1 MRIYDSL
8 SETKKELAKTKDELR
23 LFVCGITPY
32 DHPHIGHARTYIS
45 FDVITK
51 YLRSSLWNVFY
62 LQNVTDIDDKIID
75 RSKKEGVGWKS
86 LGKKYE
92 SAYHKIEKALGI
104 NSVNKYARATDH
116 IPEIIKQV
124 QTLLDKNYA
133 YKIDGDGYYF
143 DVSKFKDYGK
153 LAKRTLEQAQ
163 DGVSRID
170 ESVDKKNKADFCL
183 WKFSKA
189 DEPSW
194 DSPLGKGRPGWHIE
208 DTAITEKYFGPQY
221 DIHGGAV
228 DLKFPHHEAEIAQQE
243 AASGKKPMVNIWMHA
258 GFLLVGG
265 QKMSK
270 SLNNFITVS
279 DFLKEYSPKT
289 LRYTILSHHYRSPI
303 DYSKDLADQSKTAL
317 LAIQNFVFKLSLIKK
332 PGQISKE
339 ISNALEAAQKT
350 FSDSMNDDF
359 NTPKALASIFG
370 LMNSLANN
378 VWNLNK
384 SETAALQSFVVK
396 TLGILGIDMEKS
408 PKVPLKI
415 KWLVGKRERARSNKQ
430 FIQSDTLRNRIIEL
444 GYSIEDTPL
453 GPLVYKI
460 N

>member
-317 LAIQNFVFKLSLIKK
+317 LAIQNFVFKLSLINK

-370 LMNSLANN
+370 LINSLANN